1 MKNYKLFIAFVTYC
15 LFQVMVFIPFTQAQ
29 TAVDTSIEMAD
40 SIRSDG
46 KIYVVVL
53 VVLIAF
59 TGLMIYATSTQTF
72 VNTSPDMIVARHV
85 LFSSMS
91 PNRRNK
97 DATR

>member
-1 MKNYKLFIAFVTYC
+1 MNKLFIAFVTYC
-15 LFQVMVFIPFTQAQ
+15 LFQFMVFIPFTQAQ

-59 TGLMIYATSTQTF
+59 TGLMIYAISTDRKL
-72 VNTSPDMIVARHV
+72 SRLEKEIKSLKSA
-85 LFSSMS
+85 
-91 PNRRNK
+91 
-97 DATR
+97 

>member
-1 MKNYKLFIAFVTYC
+1 MNKLFIAFITCC
-15 LFQVMVFIPFTQAQ
+15 LLQFMVFIPFTQAQ

-59 TGLMIYATSTQTF
+59 TGLMIYAISTDRKL
-72 VNTSPDMIVARHV
+72 SRLEKEIKSLKSA
-85 LFSSMS
+85 
-91 PNRRNK
+91 
-97 DATR
+97 